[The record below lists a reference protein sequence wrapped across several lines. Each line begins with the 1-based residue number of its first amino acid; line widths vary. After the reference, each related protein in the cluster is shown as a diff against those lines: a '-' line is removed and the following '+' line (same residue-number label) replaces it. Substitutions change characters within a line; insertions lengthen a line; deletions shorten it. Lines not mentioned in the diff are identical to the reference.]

1 MLIFLCLNTGKI
13 MDTVSAPLGI
23 LMIKMKIVFRV
34 EFHLNE
40 DNSFTLVGRMFP
52 QPGRRL
58 L

>member
-1 MLIFLCLNTGKI
+1 